1 MFGITHRRGT
11 ALRKPRDASSA
22 AMRRWLGAAT
32 VIFVAHGS
40 AAVAQTPDLNGDLQF
55 QSGTLGAAVHI
66 VNGVNNYT
74 KFMNASSAG
83 AATIANDGGST
94 FFQGSST
101 AGNASVSNSNGGIT
115 IFTDSSSAGTASI
128 AGNNGIVQFFNRS
141 GAANSAV
148 TIDNGGVA
156 QFLDNSTAA
165 NASITNTGAYIEFFN
180 QSSAG
185 NATIV
190 TSNRGTTLFLDSSSG
205 GQARAITGAG
215 AVFDLSSLTTNGMTV
230 GSIEGAGTY
239 YLGSRTLT
247 VGGNNLS
254 TTVSGIIADGG
265 WSGGSGGSL
274 VKEGLG
280 TLTLSGA
287 NSYTGATT
295 VNAGDLDITGSI
307 GNTSGV
313 SVNAGGKLS
322 GTGIVGSTATTIM
335 SGGTLEPGTA
345 GNATGMLT
353 IAGSLAFQSGALY
366 LVQLTPSGAASVTV
380 NGTASL
386 SGAVNAAF
394 APGSY
399 VSKQYT
405 ILTAT
410 GGLGGTTFT
419 DLIETNL
426 PTGAIASLS
435 YDANHVFLN
444 LKPGFTAFTGLA
456 ANPQNVVLALTGFF
470 NSTGGIP
477 ATFFA
482 LGAGDLAHIDGEA
495 ATGAERGAFQLM
507 NMFLGAMLDPF
518 AEGGGNAGGPAQRF
532 AQDAQA
538 SLPADISRAYARLLK
553 APATPSFDQRWS
565 VWGKAYGGS
574 NSASGNAVL
583 GSNNVTASAFG
594 LASGM
599 DYRVTA
605 NTVIGF
611 ALAGGGTHWGLAQ
624 GLGGG
629 RSEAFQAGIYGITHS
644 GPAYLSAALA
654 FTKNWFTTDR
664 IALGDQ
670 LSAKFS
676 GQSFGARIEGGYRFA
691 VQPAFGVT
699 PYAAVQA
706 QSFHT
711 PDYSETDLSGGGFG
725 LGYGAL
731 NATDVRTELGS
742 RFDAPTFVGGM
753 PLILRGKLAW
763 AHDFVGNPSINAAF
777 QALPGTGFTVN
788 GAAIARDSALAS
800 AGAELR
806 MTPRLAVLAKF
817 DGEFA
822 ARSQTYAGTATLR
835 YTW

>member
-1 MFGITHRRGT
+1 MFYFIHDRGS
-11 ALRKPRDASSA
+11 AFRKQPSA
-22 AMRRWLGAAT
+22 AVRRWLGAAA
-32 VIFVAHGS
+32 VIFIANGS

-55 QSGTLGAAVHI
+55 QSGSLDAAVHI
-66 VNGVNNYT
+66 TNGVNNYS
-74 KFMNASSAG
+74 KFMNSSSAG
-83 AATIANDGGST
+83 DATIANDGGAT

-101 AGNASVSNSNGGIT
+101 AGNARLSNRNSGIT
-115 IFTDSSSAGTASI
+115 IFTDTSSAGTASI
-128 AGNNGIVQFFNRS
+128 SGNDGVVQFFNRS
-141 GAANSAV
+141 AAANSTM
-148 TIDNGGVA
+148 TIISGGVA

-165 NASITNTGAYIEFFN
+165 SASIINSGAYTEFFN

-205 GQARAITGAG
+205 GQARAITGIG

-239 YLGSRTLT
+239 CLGSRTLT
-247 VGGNNLS
+247 VGGNNS
-254 TTVSGIIADGG
+254 SSTVSGVIADGG

-274 VKEGLG
+274 VKEGKG
-280 TLTLSGA
+280 TLTLTGA

-295 VNAGDLDITGSI
+295 VNAGDLDITGSL

-313 SVNAGGKLS
+313 AVNAGGTLS
-322 GTGIVGSTATTIM
+322 GTGLVGPTATTIM
-335 SGGTLEPGTA
+335 SGGALAPGAA

-353 IAGSLAFQSGALY
+353 VAGSLAFQSGALY
-366 LVQLTPSGAASVTV
+366 LVQVTPNGAASVTV
-380 NGTASL
+380 NGAAAL
-386 SGAVNAAF
+386 NGAVNAAF
-394 APGSY
+394 SPGSY

-410 GGLGGTTFT
+410 GGLGGTTFNDLVNT
-419 DLIETNL
+419 DL
-426 PTGAIASLS
+426 PTGASASLS

-456 ANPQNVVLALTGFF
+456 GNAQSVAGALTGFF

-477 ATFFA
+477 AAFFG
-482 LGAGDLAHIDGEA
+482 LGQSDLAHIDGEA

-532 AQDAQA
+532 AADAQA
-538 SLPADISRAYARLLK
+538 SLPPDISSAYARLLK
-553 APATPSFDQRWS
+553 APAAPSFDQRWS

-574 NSASGNAVL
+574 NSASGNVII
-583 GSNNVTASAFG
+583 GSSNITASTFG
-594 LASGM
+594 VASGM
-599 DYRVTA
+599 DYRVTP

-611 ALAGGGTHWGLAQ
+611 ALAGGGANWGLAQ

-629 RSEAFQAGIYGITHS
+629 KGEAFQAGIYGITHS

-676 GQSFGARIEGGYRFA
+676 GQSFGARIEGGYRIA
-691 VQPAFGVT
+691 VAPAFGVT

-706 QSFHT
+706 QNFHT
-711 PDYSETDLSGGGFG
+711 PDYSETDRSGGGFG
-725 LGYGAL
+725 LSYGAMT
-731 NATDVRTELGS
+731 ATDVRTELGS

-753 PLILRGKLAW
+753 PLILRGRLAW
-763 AHDFVGNPSINAAF
+763 AHDFVGNPSLNAAF
-777 QALPGTGFTVN
+777 QALPGASFTVN

-806 MTPRLAVLAKF
+806 ITPRLAVLAKF

-822 ARSQTYAGTATLR
+822 TRSQTYAGTATLR

>member
-1 MFGITHRRGT
+1 M
-11 ALRKPRDASSA
+11 
-22 AMRRWLGAAT
+22 
-32 VIFVAHGS
+32 
-40 AAVAQTPDLNGDLQF
+40 
-55 QSGTLGAAVHI
+55 
-66 VNGVNNYT
+66 
-74 KFMNASSAG
+74 
-83 AATIANDGGST
+83 NDGGST
-94 FFQGSST
+94 FFQGLST
-101 AGNASVSNSNGGIT
+101 AGNASVSNGGGGFT
-115 IFTDSSSAGTASI
+115 VFTDTSSAGTALI
-128 AGNNGIVQFFNRS
+128 TGNSGVVQFFNRS
-141 GAANSAV
+141 AAANSTM

-165 NASITNTGAYIEFFN
+165 GVSVSNSGAWIEFFN

-190 TSNRGTTLFLDSSSG
+190 TGNGGTTLFLDSSSG

-215 AVFDLSSLTTNGMTV
+215 AVFDLSSLTTTGMTV

-254 TTVSGIIADGG
+254 TTVSGTLADGG

-280 TLTLSGA
+280 TLTLSGV
-287 NSYTGATT
+287 NSYSGATT
-295 VNAGDLDITGSI
+295 VNAGDLDITGSL

-313 SVNAGGKLS
+313 SVNAGGTLS
-322 GTGIVGSTATTIM
+322 GTGLVGPTATTIM
-335 SGGTLEPGTA
+335 SGGTLAPGTA

-366 LVQLTPSGAASVTV
+366 LVQVTPSGAASVTV
-380 NGTASL
+380 TGAATLN
-386 SGAVNAAF
+386 GAVNAAF
-394 APGSY
+394 SPGSY

-410 GGLGGTTFT
+410 AGLGGTSFT
-419 DLIETNL
+419 DLLNTDL

-456 ANPQNVVLALTGFF
+456 ANPQNVTNALTGFF
-470 NSTGGIP
+470 NSSGGIP
-477 ATFFA
+477 AAFFA
-482 LGAGDLAHIDGEA
+482 LAPGDLVQIDGEA

-518 AEGGGNAGGPAQRF
+518 VDGGTSNAGGPAQRF
-532 AQDAQA
+532 APNTQA
-538 SLPADISRAYARLLK
+538 SLPPDISSAYARLLK
-553 APATPSFDQRWS
+553 APAATSFDQRWS

-574 NSASGNAVL
+574 NTASGNAAA
-583 GSNNVTASAFG
+583 GSNNVTASAYGF
-594 LASGM
+594 ASGM
-599 DYRVTA
+599 DYRLTA

-611 ALAGGGTHWGLAQ
+611 ALAGGGTNWGLAQ

-629 RSEAFQAGIYGITHS
+629 RGDAFQAGIYGVTHS

-676 GQSFGARIEGGYRFA
+676 GQSFGARIEGGYRYA

-706 QSFHT
+706 QNFHT
-711 PDYSETDLSGGGFG
+711 PNYSETDLSGGGFG
-725 LGYGAL
+725 LSYRAIT
-731 NATDVRTELGS
+731 ATDVRTELGS
-742 RFDAPTFVGGM
+742 RFDAPTLVGGM
-753 PLILRGKLAW
+753 PLILRGRLAW
-763 AHDFVGNPSINAAF
+763 AHDFVGNPSLNATF
-777 QALPGTGFTVN
+777 QALPGASFTVN
-788 GAAIARDSALAS
+788 GARIARDSALAS

-806 MTPRLAVLAKF
+806 ITPRLAVLAKF